1 MQEKNIKHSGNLE
14 MEQII
19 EIARVMRDRSC
30 ARKLKGTVK
39 EILGTCVSVGC
50 TVDHEDPREI
60 QSKVRAVGL
69 STANFFLFSGLASTP
84 CCQAAAHSCC
94 LVADDT
100 SSHSFAYIPSSAW
113 CDIAQGSRICW
124 ARTTWPL
131 WTACWRAC
139 RPYSVV
145 YTNADC
151 ISWLSLW
158 FNPESCPS
166 HSCK

>member
-60 QSKVRAVGL
+60 QSKVRAVGP
-69 STANFFLFSGLASTP
+69 STANLFSSQGLTVPHVVRQLHIHVVWWQMA
-84 CCQAAAHSCC
+84 QALIALLPFLQVPGVTHSSGFTQ
-94 LVADDT
+94 LL
-100 SSHSFAYIPSSAW
+100 
-113 CDIAQGSRICW
+113 G
-124 ARTTWPL
+124 
-131 WTACWRAC
+131 
-139 RPYSVV
+139 
-145 YTNADC
+145 
-151 ISWLSLW
+151 
-158 FNPESCPS
+158 
-166 HSCK
+166 